1 MAIFGRRKQGE
12 GFSREAIEHARMLG
26 GGRTATVIS
35 LFALVFS
42 GFSFYETVL
51 RQPDLR
57 LFVPPVINYSHP
69 SQGTFEVFN
78 IPITIA
84 NYGARSG
91 TILSMDLTVTNS
103 KTGKSKRFY
112 SAAFG
117 LWREAWNGAPPSFA
131 PIAVPGKSSY
141 SKDLLFYTR
150 FDEELGRIT
159 DQEGG
164 SYLFELRPSVASGE
178 DLGLL
183 DWLQGTRVA
192 PVRFQMEI
200 GSLDYR
206 NFNNGGTMA
215 MHNKDLKSAAS
226 GGRQSP

>member
-1 MAIFGRRKQGE
+1 MGVIRRRGSGE
-12 GFSREAIEHARMLG
+12 TVSEATIEYAKKSGGARV
-26 GGRTATVIS
+26 ATIVS
-35 LFALVFS
+35 LFALLFS

-57 LFVPPVINYSHP
+57 LFVPPVINYAHP
-69 SQGTFEVFN
+69 SQGNFEVFN

-91 TILSMDLTVTNS
+91 TILSMDMVVTNP
-103 KTGKSKRFY
+103 KTGKSKRYY

-117 LWREAWNGAPPSFA
+117 LWRQAFKGTPSSFA
-131 PIAVPGKSSY
+131 PISVAGKSSY

-150 FDEELGRIT
+150 FGEELRRII

-164 SYLFELRPSVASGE
+164 SYLFELSPSVASGE

-183 DWLQGTRVA
+183 DWLKGTRVA

-215 MHNKDLKSAAS
+215 MHNKDFKSTTS
-226 GGRQSP
+226 GGR